1 MVDGNISGGGYN
13 LPAIQFTRD
22 GGNQFELTT
31 NCPRTKEL
39 EDFSTLYS
47 SSSFERDDVL
57 SELASSLQEANIQ
70 NENIIQQLLSQLTK
84 LETQLQSQ
92 SKSIKAKID
101 GLKEKHVLAEKVLN
115 QFSSHNE
122 AIKDP
127 PARSHDSNNRH
138 DQLRR
143 QNYEILEK
151 ITRSTY
157 DNGQLLA
164 QCHKHEEE
172 GSQHQDLNVVAKELE
187 EENEGKYDLMNGISD
202 KLMNFT
208 RAHEDCI
215 QCYEAQL
222 ASLKVEKNQAVSSKE
237 ELNTTWLGELKEQKK
252 EVKKLKRTSEVLHQ
266 NIDLPYDALEES
278 KVSDEIGSVENETR
292 NEREIKLAKLKLKRV
307 TWVDDNDNY
316 RRSQKELPH
325 ILALRQ
331 DEDNSDEE

>member
-1 MVDGNISGGGYN
+1 MGIACPNKTKPRRQQTAMVDGNISRGGYN

-57 SELASSLQEANIQ
+57 SELESSLQEANIQ

-101 GLKEKHVLAEKVLN
+101 GLKEKHYLEKVLN

-157 DNGQLLA
+157 DNGLNVI
-164 QCHKHEEE
+164 
-172 GSQHQDLNVVAKELE
+172 SMRRRDLNTKT
-187 EENEGKYDLMNGISD
+187 LM
-202 KLMNFT
+202 
-208 RAHEDCI
+208 
-215 QCYEAQL
+215 
-222 ASLKVEKNQAVSSKE
+222 SLLKN
-237 ELNTTWLGELKEQKK
+237 WRKK
-252 EVKKLKRTSEVLHQ
+252 MKKTLT
-266 NIDLPYDALEES
+266 
-278 KVSDEIGSVENETR
+278 
-292 NEREIKLAKLKLKRV
+292 
-307 TWVDDNDNY
+307 
-316 RRSQKELPH
+316 
-325 ILALRQ
+325 
-331 DEDNSDEE
+331 